1 MRYLIP
7 SCPDNNLV
15 GLLIATIGIF
25 CKKKVYQVLL
35 FADQI
40 SSMKVMK
47 AALEFSSKHFQVV
60 NSTLLLNRQS
70 MECRLWPPCPP

>member
-15 GLLIATIGIF
+15 GLLSATIRIF
-25 CKKKVYQVLL
+25 CNKKVYQVLL

>member
-1 MRYLIP
+1 M
-7 SCPDNNLV
+7 
-15 GLLIATIGIF
+15 
-25 CKKKVYQVLL
+25 YQVLL

-70 MECRLWPPCPP
+70 MECRL